1 MQKSVDD
8 MEKTKQRIILERQR
22 GNLPEQSIATLKQKT
37 TEFEESLSAMVRLL
51 NFYRNLAIADKVHD
65 MEIYLQS
72 FGSYLWKASQVQIFL
87 EEFFYSINLKHSQIL

>member
-87 EEFFYSINLKHSQIL
+87 EEFFNSISQMQS